1 MYIYELTES
10 KQVSI
15 RSIVT
20 NILRLTGKADLSN
33 RERAWLEAIA
43 KNDEVEFLISQK
55 VNKGRVDVNSDHLNH
70 HWLDDLA
77 MYAEALNALHEIN
90 SRAKFK
96 RRSIWIPH

>member
-20 NILRLTGKADLSN
+20 NILRLMGKAELSK
-33 RERAWLEAIA
+33 RERAWLNAIA
-43 KNDEVEFLISQK
+43 TNDEVEFLISQK
-55 VNKGRVDVNSDHLNH
+55 VNKGRVDLNSAHLNH

-77 MYAEALNALHEIN
+77 MYAEALNAMHEIK
-90 SRAKFK
+90 SRSKFRK
-96 RRSIWIPH
+96 S